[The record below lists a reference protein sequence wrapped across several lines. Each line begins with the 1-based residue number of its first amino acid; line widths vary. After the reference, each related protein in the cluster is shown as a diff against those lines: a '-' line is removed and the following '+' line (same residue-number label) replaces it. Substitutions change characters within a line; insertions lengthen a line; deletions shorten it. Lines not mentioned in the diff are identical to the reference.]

1 MAAKAESSY
10 FARCY
15 LIRVRTWR
23 NVILPT
29 ISAVGGNSSGGFFS
43 GLKDKFL
50 NFLAANANYL
60 PGVCTAGVFGFGT
73 FGAGNASGGVEG
85 GGLVDKH
92 IGSPTTAEPL
102 GEASYGPVGVG
113 ATPSEALVF
122 VQPAPKVPLGAVFAA
137 DWHNGF
143 INNSG
148 ISIGLFAGKFGHGK
162 GLAGGF
168 GGGAY
173 LTFSSAANCLKN
185 F

>member
-1 MAAKAESSY
+1 
-10 FARCY
+10 
-15 LIRVRTWR
+15 
-23 NVILPT
+23 
-29 ISAVGGNSSGGFFS
+29 
-43 GLKDKFL
+43 
-50 NFLAANANYL
+50 
-60 PGVCTAGVFGFGT
+60 
-73 FGAGNASGGVEG
+73 
-85 GGLVDKH
+85 LVDKQ
-92 IGSPTTAEPL
+92 IGKAATAQPI
-102 GEASYGPVGVG
+102 GEVSYGPVGVG
-113 ATPSEALVF
+113 VTPSEALVF
-122 VQPAPKVPLGAVFAA
+122 VQPAPKVPVGTVFAA

>member
-1 MAAKAESSY
+1 VPL
-10 FARCY
+10 C
-15 LIRVRTWR
+15 
-23 NVILPT
+23 
-29 ISAVGGNSSGGFFS
+29 GNSSGGFLS

-50 NFLAANANYL
+50 DFLARNANYL
-60 PGVCTAGVFGFGT
+60 PGVCTAGAFGFGT
-73 FGAGNASGGVEG
+73 GGLGNDKGGCQGGV
-85 GGLVDKH
+85 LIDKQ
-92 IGSPTTAEPL
+92 IGKPTTVQPL
-102 GEASYGPVGVG
+102 GEVGYGPVGVG

-122 VQPAPKVPLGAVFAA
+122 VSPAPKVDAGVVFAA

-148 ISIGLFAGKFGHGK
+148 ISIGLFVGRSGNKK
-162 GLAGGF
+162 GIAGGY